1 MNRERLKHP
10 TLPEAFSEV
19 LSDVAELFR
28 KELRLAKAELA
39 SNVSTKLRGGIWL
52 AITGLL
58 GLAAFALVLGSLVSW
73 VATLDIS
80 LPAAFLIVAAGVGLA
95 AILTYLAGRKDADKA
110 LAPSRTIR
118 QVKQDIDITKEQLT

>member
-52 AITGLL
+52 AIAGLL

>member
-95 AILTYLAGRKDADKA
+95 AILTYLAGRKDAEKA

>member
-95 AILTYLAGRKDADKA
+95 AILTYLAGRRDAEKA
-110 LAPSRTIR
+110 LTPSRTIR
-118 QVKQDIDITKEQLT
+118 QVRQDVDITKEQLT

>member
-95 AILTYLAGRKDADKA
+95 AILTYLAGRKDAEKA
-110 LAPSRTIR
+110 LTPSKTIR
-118 QVKQDIDITKEQLT
+118 QVRQDIDITKEQLT

>member
-95 AILTYLAGRKDADKA
+95 AILTYMAGRKDADKA

-118 QVKQDIDITKEQLT
+118 QVRQDVDITKEQLT

>member
-10 TLPEAFSEV
+10 TLPEAFSDV

-28 KELRLAKAELA
+28 KELRLAKAEIS

-52 AITGLL
+52 TITGLL
-58 GLAAFALVLGSLVSW
+58 GLAAFSLVLGSLVSW

-95 AILTYLAGRKDADKA
+95 AILTYLAGRKDAEKA

>member
-28 KELRLAKAELA
+28 KELCLAKAELA

-52 AITGLL
+52 AIAGLL
-58 GLAAFALVLGSLVSW
+58 GLGAFALVLGSLVSW

-95 AILTYLAGRKDADKA
+95 AILTYMAGRKDADKA

>member
-58 GLAAFALVLGSLVSW
+58 GLASFALVLGSLVSW

-95 AILTYLAGRKDADKA
+95 AILTYLAGRKDAEKA

>member
-95 AILTYLAGRKDADKA
+95 AILAYLAGRKDAEKA
-110 LAPSRTIR
+110 LTPSRTIR
-118 QVKQDIDITKEQLT
+118 QVRQDIDITKEQLT

>member
-1 MNRERLKHP
+1 MNRERLTHP

-52 AITGLL
+52 AITSLL

-95 AILTYLAGRKDADKA
+95 AILT
-110 LAPSRTIR
+110 
-118 QVKQDIDITKEQLT
+118 

>member
-58 GLAAFALVLGSLVSW
+58 GLAAFAPVLGSLVSW

-95 AILTYLAGRKDADKA
+95 AILTYLAGRKDAERA

>member
-95 AILTYLAGRKDADKA
+95 AILTYLAGRKDAERA